1 MKGLN
6 SLEPK
11 RVFHYF
17 QEISRIPRCSYDEEN
32 ISNYI
37 KNVGEKLGLETI
49 QDHALNVIIRKPATP
64 GYENAQGVVL
74 QGHMDMVCEKEDDSH
89 HDFTRDPIELIIEG
103 DFIRANKTTLGAD
116 NGIAIAMGLAIME
129 DDSLQHPALELL
141 VTTSEETGMEG
152 AFALSEDAL
161 KGRRLLNLD
170 SEEEGILTSGS
181 AGGELIEITIPIRY
195 SQVENLIRV
204 SLEVR
209 GLLGG
214 HSGIDIDR
222 PRGNANKIL
231 NTLLL
236 KLRKDLD
243 IGLISIEGGTK
254 DNAIPR
260 SSVAKITLRSEDYS
274 TFTSK
279 VEEIKNEIKNSHTIE
294 ETNMEVVIVKE
305 DKADKIL
312 TEDTFDTIT
321 FLLESLPTGVNTRL
335 AQDNKIVESS
345 SNLAI
350 IETGEDKI
358 SIKLSNRSSSESVL
372 LDQRKKIVAEIDKT
386 NAKYDI
392 SGKYPGWEYAPI
404 SELRETALGL
414 YKRLYGQEMKAIVI
428 HAGLECG
435 ILAHKY
441 PDMDIIS
448 FGPDMYDV
456 HTPQERVSIPSTGRL
471 YTYLV
476 ELLRELK

>member
-260 SSVAKITLRSEDYS
+260 SSVAKIALRSEDYS